1 MSIVE
6 LIALVESTKVD
17 ADEIQELNNRLD
29 EAEKEFEEKARQRYA
44 DNDFLSARSYSL

>member
-1 MSIVE
+1 MSIDE

-17 ADEIQELNNRLD
+17 TVEIKALNTRLD